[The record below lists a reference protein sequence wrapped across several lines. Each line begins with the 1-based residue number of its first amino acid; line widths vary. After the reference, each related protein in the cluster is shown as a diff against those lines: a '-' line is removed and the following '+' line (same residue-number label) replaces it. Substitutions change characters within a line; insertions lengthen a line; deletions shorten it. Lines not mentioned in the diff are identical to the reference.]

1 MANAS
6 SSPTSV
12 PDLQALQDGL
22 NASIQTILKSYDQ
35 CTDPVQSA
43 ALLSQSQQLAAQM
56 SQIETK
62 LFHQEVV
69 QATATMTA
77 AFTAANGFTAQ
88 LKAMDATLEKAS
100 DIVSVAAK
108 LVSVVTQI
116 LPYI

>member
-6 SSPTSV
+6 SSQSV
-12 PDLQALQDGL
+12 PDLQALQDGI
-22 NASIQTILKSYDQ
+22 NTSIQTILKSYDQ
-35 CTDPVQSA
+35 CTDPVMSA

-56 SQIETK
+56 SQIETS
-62 LFHQEVV
+62 LFHKEAV
-69 QATATMTA
+69 QATATVTA
-77 AFTAANGFTAQ
+77 AFTAANGYTDQ
-88 LKAMDATLEKAS
+88 LKAMATTLEKAS